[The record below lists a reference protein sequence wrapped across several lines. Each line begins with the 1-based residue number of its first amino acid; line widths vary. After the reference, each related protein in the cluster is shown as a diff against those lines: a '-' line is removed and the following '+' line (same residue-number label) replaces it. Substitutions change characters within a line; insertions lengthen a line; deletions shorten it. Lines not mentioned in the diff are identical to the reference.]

1 MENHRILNEL
11 CHRMDKTRPTT
22 MAHVFM
28 LETDSPL
35 IGIADIGSYN
45 LYFGWYLGEL
55 EQNDSFFDRYHAE
68 HPDRVMGFSEYGADA
83 NPRFQSA
90 HPEKGD
96 YSESYQ
102 CVYHEHLLKCIEERP
117 WLWATHVWNLFDFGA
132 DGRDEGGKSGENQ
145 KGLVTFDRSVKKDAF
160 YLYKA
165 AWSKVPFVHLCGRR
179 YVDRAEEKTEIKV
192 YSNQQE
198 ITLYVDGREYAKK
211 KGERIFTFEVELSS
225 AHTITAQTGE
235 YRDTMTVR
243 RAEAPNPDY
252 CLLGGEVVNWFEADT
267 FDPACF
273 SIKDTLGT
281 LMRHP
286 GTAAIVGRMMEAAR
300 TTRGDVA
307 AATAGNAN
315 LEKMMA
321 GMSLQSLL
329 KQAGPAIGQEQ
340 IRSLNAALQKIPK
353 E

>member
-145 KGLVTFDRSVKKDAF
+145 KGLVTFDRSVKKDA
-160 YLYKA
+160 
-165 AWSKVPFVHLCGRR
+165 S
-179 YVDRAEEKTEIKV
+179 
-192 YSNQQE
+192 
-198 ITLYVDGREYAKK
+198 
-211 KGERIFTFEVELSS
+211 
-225 AHTITAQTGE
+225 
-235 YRDTMTVR
+235 
-243 RAEAPNPDY
+243 
-252 CLLGGEVVNWFEADT
+252 
-267 FDPACF
+267 
-273 SIKDTLGT
+273 
-281 LMRHP
+281 
-286 GTAAIVGRMMEAAR
+286 
-300 TTRGDVA
+300 
-307 AATAGNAN
+307 
-315 LEKMMA
+315 
-321 GMSLQSLL
+321 
-329 KQAGPAIGQEQ
+329 
-340 IRSLNAALQKIPK
+340 
-353 E
+353 